1 MMARRPR
8 RSSAIILLVAALCGS
23 ILLVPAIGGPIDRII
38 DPVRFA
44 VHHRSASQTTVVVE
58 MDAASVAAIRSWPW
72 PRRHYAQVI
81 DALHHAGA
89 ATIVFDVDFS
99 SRSTVV
105 DDRLM
110 ADALARA
117 GGSVVLPT
125 FAQRAGEND
134 GRSLDALPIPE
145 FRPNVTL
152 ASVSMAP
159 DVDGIVRSMPMA
171 TITAGV
177 PRPTLSAYVAS
188 RSGQADQTF
197 PIDLSIDPA
206 TIPRLSFASVMQ
218 GHFDPAAV
226 LGKNIVIGTTAI
238 EMGDRYAV
246 PLWGVLPG
254 VIIQAL
260 AAETLIVGVPQQGNA
275 VIPLLAAL
283 LLGVVI
289 LWRRH
294 TLGLILSTAGAIVAF
309 HVAAL
314 AAQYALWIDYP
325 IASGL
330 GTICLVVAG
339 CVTRDI
345 VRRFRMQSQTD
356 ETTLLPNRSAFTRRS
371 FAQPVDVAVVKI
383 DNLDAIAAVL
393 GPQELANALIR
404 TAERLKLASVDHQVY
419 RVRGHHLAYVVA
431 ADQQLDDAMAGLRAI
446 LRQPVEVNGRRI
458 DVLTSVGVAHGTDP
472 ATLLT
477 DAALAAEQAQAANT
491 FWRQSVANHGKLER
505 SLSLMS
511 DLEDAM
517 AAGHIEVFYQP
528 KLSLSTNR
536 VTSVEA
542 LVRWRDP
549 ERGFIGPDQF
559 IPMAEQTGRIQALTL
574 HILAIVLN
582 DASYWRSLGYPMTA
596 GINISATLLTSKAFN
611 DEVEALLAQSS
622 VPAGDLIF
630 EVTESAAMDDQE
642 AAIVALRRYRDLG
655 VAVSMD
661 DYGTGQS
668 TLSYIQLLPLSEL
681 KIDRS
686 FVQFAHQNASD
697 AILVQSTID
706 LAHRLGIKVV
716 AEGIEDEAC
725 LEFLRANH
733 CDLAQGYHIS
743 RPVPV
748 ADLLRFVGDA
758 RGMAA

>member
-1 MMARRPR
+1 
-8 RSSAIILLVAALCGS
+8 VA
-23 ILLVPAIGGPIDRII
+23 V
-38 DPVRFA
+38 
-44 VHHRSASQTTVVVE
+44 
-58 MDAASVAAIRSWPW
+58 
-72 PRRHYAQVI
+72 
-81 DALHHAGA
+81 
-89 ATIVFDVDFS
+89 
-99 SRSTVV
+99 
-105 DDRLM
+105 
-110 ADALARA
+110 
-117 GGSVVLPT
+117 
-125 FAQRAGEND
+125 
-134 GRSLDALPIPE
+134 
-145 FRPNVTL
+145 
-152 ASVSMAP
+152 
-159 DVDGIVRSMPMA
+159 
-171 TITAGV
+171 
-177 PRPTLSAYVAS
+177 
-188 RSGQADQTF
+188 
-197 PIDLSIDPA
+197 
-206 TIPRLSFASVMQ
+206 
-218 GHFDPAAV
+218 
-226 LGKNIVIGTTAI
+226 
-238 EMGDRYAV
+238 
-246 PLWGVLPG
+246 
-254 VIIQAL
+254 
-260 AAETLIVGVPQQGNA
+260 
-275 VIPLLAAL
+275 
-283 LLGVVI
+283 
-289 LWRRH
+289 
-294 TLGLILSTAGAIVAF
+294 
-309 HVAAL
+309 L
-314 AAQYALWIDYP
+314 AAQYALQINYP

-356 ETTLLPNRSAFTRRS
+356 EMTLLPNRSAFTHRS
-371 FAQPVDVAVVKI
+371 FAQPVDVAVVQI

-393 GPQELANALIR
+393 GPQELGNALIR

-431 ADQQLDDAMAGLRAI
+431 VDEPLDDAMAGLRAI

-458 DVLTSVGVAHGTDP
+458 DVLTSVGVANGTDP
-472 ATLLT
+472 ASLLT
-477 DAALAAEQAQAANT
+477 DAALAAEQAQSANT
-491 FWRQSVANHGKLER
+491 FWRQSVANRSKLER

-528 KLSLSTNR
+528 KLSLSTDR

-574 HILAIVLN
+574 HIIAIVLR
-582 DASYWRSLGYPMTA
+582 DASHWRSLGYHMTA

-611 DEVEALLAQSS
+611 NEVEALLARSS
-622 VPAGDLIF
+622 VSAGDLIF

-642 AAIVALRRYRDLG
+642 AAVVALRRYRDLG

-686 FVQFAHQNASD
+686 FVQFAHQNTSD

-725 LEFLRANH
+725 LQFLRANR

-743 RPVPV
+743 RPVPF
-748 ADLLRFVGDA
+748 ADLLRFIGDA
-758 RGMAA
+758 HEMAA